1 MRFVF
6 FAFFSFFLATH
17 AYCKEP
23 STSIEDK
30 NLRVVPTDVD
40 SAVVN
45 DKSFATFKQL
55 NCKTRDVEV
64 VLSISDLNKTWF
76 VTTAD
81 GCGWGAALAPIWI
94 IAQTNSQRIS
104 LLLSTGGYALIPSNI
119 FHNGMA
125 DIVISAGTSG
135 ESESKAYIFDGKLY
149 VPKSRK

>member
-6 FAFFSFFLATH
+6 FAFFLAAS

-23 STSIEDK
+23 STSIEDN
-30 NLRVVPTDVD
+30 NLCAVPTDVD
-40 SAVVN
+40 LAVVN

-55 NCKTRDVEV
+55 NCKTKGVGV
-64 VLSISDLNKTWF
+64 ALSKSDLNKTWF

-81 GCGWGAALAPIWI
+81 GCGWGSALAPIWI
-94 IAQTNSQRIS
+94 ISLTNSQRVS
-104 LLLSTGGYALIPSNI
+104 LLLSTGGYALIPSKI

-135 ESESKAYIFDGKLY
+135 ENESKAYIFDGKLY
-149 VPKSRK
+149 IPNSR